1 MLKIKSI
8 LHERINESRKI
19 APVSEFQWWKVVVK
33 SQLWWSLL
41 QNMSINIMS
50 KLFWLGAI

>member
-19 APVSEFQWWKVVVK
+19 APVSEFQWWSCRKESTMVIA
-33 SQLWWSLL
+33 S
-41 QNMSINIMS
+41 S
-50 KLFWLGAI
+50 KYVNQYNV